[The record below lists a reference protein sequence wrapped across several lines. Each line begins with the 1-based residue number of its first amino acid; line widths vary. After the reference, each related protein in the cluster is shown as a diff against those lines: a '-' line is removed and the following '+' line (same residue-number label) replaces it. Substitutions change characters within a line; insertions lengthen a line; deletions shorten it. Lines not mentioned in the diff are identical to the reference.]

1 MSYRPNDVATLN
13 IIGWTVICVLTF
25 LVISL
30 I

>member
-1 MSYRPNDVATLN
+1 MSTRPNDIATLN
-13 IIGWTVICVLTF
+13 IIGWIVISVLTF

>member
-1 MSYRPNDVATLN
+1 MSTRPNDIATLN
-13 IIGWTVICVLTF
+13 IIGWTVISILAF